1 MAAIEI
7 EIRQKCFYLHIF
19 CYSLLDSTLLELK
32 EINKASSP
40 LSNGLLVKLSSEKS
54 RKLFLFRH
62 CHVLLRE
69 YKQYIFS
76 WFYTL
81 KTFLEQ
87 GINKGKIRKISL
99 RYSNFF
105 FVLFHKCNRVSNADH
120 WMKVVRLWE
129 NMKWDGKENEYRV
142 THDFPLDC
150 VGLANWKT

>member
-105 FVLFHKCNRVSNADH
+105 LSYFINATGFPTLTIEWKSFDFEKI
-120 WMKVVRLWE
+120 WNGMGKRTNIAWLMICRL
-129 NMKWDGKENEYRV
+129 
-142 THDFPLDC
+142 T
-150 VGLANWKT
+150 A